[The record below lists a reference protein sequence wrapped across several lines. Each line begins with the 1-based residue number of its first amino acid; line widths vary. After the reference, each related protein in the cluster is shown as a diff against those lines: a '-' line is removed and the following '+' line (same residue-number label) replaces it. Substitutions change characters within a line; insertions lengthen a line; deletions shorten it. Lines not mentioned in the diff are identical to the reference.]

1 MAHIPRAAA
10 ISNAVPD
17 ASGTHD
23 MIRYDGEF
31 NRFEMPSRGPAAAL
45 GIGVDGG
52 VRDATG

>member
-17 ASGTHD
+17 ASGTLD

-45 GIGVDGG
+45 GIGVDVG